1 MPVALFA
8 VTIRYTDDA
17 DRLNETRPLHRE
29 YCKDLLDAGKI
40 QQSGPFVEGGGA
52 LLIYE
57 VADRPELDEILANDP
72 YTRNGVIAES
82 TIHEWNVVFSRV

>member
-1 MPVALFA
+1 MALFA

-29 YCKDLLDAGKI
+29 YLKGLLDAGKI
-40 QQSGPFVEGGGA
+40 QQSGPFVDGGGA
-52 LLIYE
+52 LLVYD
-57 VADRPELDEILANDP
+57 VADRAELDEILANDP

-82 TIHEWNVVFSRV
+82 DVHEWNVVISRL

>member
-1 MPVALFA
+1 MALFA
-8 VTIRYTDDA
+8 VSIRYTDDL

-29 YCKDLLDAGKI
+29 YLSGLLEAGKV
-40 QQSGPFVEGGGA
+40 QQSGPYADGTGA

-57 VADRPELDEILANDP
+57 VADRAALDEILANDP

-82 TIHEWNVVFSRV
+82 DVREWNVVMSRI